1 MFYNIKF
8 SLKTNKIKNLKEEI
22 RFKDGIIME
31 LKQTITIIKN
41 ELEHFKGFWKKL
53 LRRFQDKI
61 FDERVG
67 DIAEDKK
74 SFTIVADD
82 LEKNGIFD
90 NNDSDIIHDVNRKV
104 LTIEEQEKIKG
115 NKNKNRKNELR

>member
-1 MFYNIKF
+1 
-8 SLKTNKIKNLKEEI
+8 
-22 RFKDGIIME
+22 ME

-90 NNDSDIIHDVNRKV
+90 NNDSDIIHDVSRKV